1 MLSVEMYPSLSLGP
15 QRIGDCFYRD
25 RDASAHMPL
34 FPPACDVAAKA
45 LPPRLLAP
53 PPVPNEPATK
63 TQKDDVRMELE
74 NASLWKQFSSVGTEM
89 IITKKGRRMFPGL
102 RLKLSGL
109 NPSLRYIL
117 LLDIIPVDNSRY
129 RFQGSGWQAVG
140 GAEARLPDRV
150 FIHPDSPATGAHWQ
164 SRTISF
170 HYAKLTN
177 NTLDSQGHIIL
188 HSLHRYQPRVHVIE
202 ARDVLRWGGGQHSF
216 VFPETQFI
224 TVTAYQNNKITEL
237 KINSNPFAK
246 GFREDGMNSKK
257 QRDARQKRKMSVLTE
272 TLDIVNCD
280 PCDSTEILSQPTT
293 TTTSSTSTT
302 SSTDLQA
309 LALASLP
316 PLPDPT
322 CGYRPEETSYQDTL
336 VPEQPLDL
344 GHAFM
349 ASQMSDISISM
360 ANGMQATPGS
370 EVANS
375 IIERSDTMGEAAYTS
390 TFPAARANS
399 SSFPSA
405 PLPQS
410 SPSFSSLPVP
420 DPSDTSDPQPSI
432 PTIDYPSILSS
443 SPTLPSSTT
452 TSPSLQQTSFTFPT
466 PPPSNSSS
474 PQPLLSSSSSSSS
487 SSSPSANTYHA
498 IPEMISPHAPADPNY
513 PAPASA
519 CQSGLQD
526 QISSHPLLTQPS
538 QVLQGG
544 PVTSGNNS
552 PSDQSSAAFIY
563 PNILP
568 TNLDPA
574 PTAAQPLSNQNQPP
588 AHPLPCSLP
597 THGASTSFSFPSVPP
612 HMQNLSFPN
621 VSPAP
626 AHPALHLPNLSHQ
639 APPPSLAA
647 AFPPSSFAHPPASLP
662 HPPFQPS
669 SCLGVSSSFQQSVS
683 SSAPPLPL
691 TAHPQNLPNPSA
703 ASSSSSYPPV
713 ELGAIPQF
721 NPPGPYRPE
730 MVLHHPSLLPQLD
743 PSLPS
748 SAPPQALYPAFPSYP
763 LRLCQDPHSSLSIPF
778 RHLYRQHQHGHAH
791 PQGSYLDMSTRPV
804 F

>member
-1 MLSVEMYPSLSLGP
+1 MLSVEMYPSLTLGP

-25 RDASAHMPL
+25 REAPAHMPL

-53 PPVPNEPATK
+53 PPAPNEPATK
-63 TQKDDVRMELE
+63 TQKDEVKVELE

-117 LLDIIPVDNSRY
+117 LLDIIPGDNSRY
-129 RFQGSGWQAVG
+129 RFQGGGWQAVG

-150 FIHPDSPATGAHWQ
+150 FIHPESPATGAHWQ

-177 NTLDSQGHIIL
+177 NTLDSHGHIIL

-280 PCDSTEILSQPTT
+280 PCDSTELLPQPTT
-293 TTTSSTSTT
+293 TTTSTG
-302 SSTDLQA
+302 TDLQA

-316 PLPDPT
+316 PLADPS
-322 CGYRPEETSYQDTL
+322 CGFRPEEPSYQDTL

-344 GHAFM
+344 GQAFM

-360 ANGMQATPGS
+360 ASGMQDTPGS

-375 IIERSDTMGEAAYTS
+375 IIERSDTMGDPAYTS
-390 TFPAARANS
+390 SFPAAQASS

-410 SPSFSSLPVP
+410 SSSFSSLPVP

-432 PTIDYPSILSS
+432 PPIDYPSILSS
-443 SPTLPSSTT
+443 SPTLSSSTST
-452 TSPSLQQTSFTFPT
+452 TPSLQQTSFTFPT

-474 PQPLLSSSSSSSS
+474 PQPLLSSSS
-487 SSSPSANTYHA
+487 PSANAYNT
-498 IPEMISPHAPADPNY
+498 IPETIGPHTPTVASF
-513 PAPASA
+513 PAPSST

-526 QISSHPLLTQPS
+526 QISAHSLVTQPS
-538 QVLQGG
+538 QALQGE
-544 PVTSGNNS
+544 PITSGNNS
-552 PSDQSSAAFIY
+552 PSDQSSAGFIY

-568 TNLDPA
+568 TNPDPA
-574 PTAAQPLSNQNQPP
+574 PVSAQPLFIQNQPP
-588 AHPLPCSLP
+588 APTLPCSLP
-597 THGASTSFSFPSVPP
+597 THGAPPSFAFPSVPP

-621 VSPAP
+621 VSPGP
-626 AHPALHLPNLSHQ
+626 AHPALHHPNLSHQ
-639 APPPSLAA
+639 APAPSLAA
-647 AFPPSSFAHPPASLP
+647 AFPPSSFTHTSTSLP

-669 SCLGVSSSFQQSVS
+669 SGLAVSSSFQQSVS
-683 SSAPPLPL
+683 SAPPLPP

-703 ASSSSSYPPV
+703 SSSTSSYPVV
-713 ELGAIPQF
+713 EIGGIPQF
-721 NPPGPYRPE
+721 NPPAPYRPE

-748 SAPPQALYPAFPSYP
+748 STPPPALYPAFPSYP

-778 RHLYRQHQHGHAH
+778 MHLYRQHQHGQAHA
-791 PQGSYLDMSTRPV
+791 QGSYLDMSTRPV